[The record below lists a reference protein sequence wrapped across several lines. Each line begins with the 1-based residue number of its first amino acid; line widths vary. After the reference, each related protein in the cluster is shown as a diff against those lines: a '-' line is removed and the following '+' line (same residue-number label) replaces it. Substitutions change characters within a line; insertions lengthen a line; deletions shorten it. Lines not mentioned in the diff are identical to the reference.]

1 MEEEI
6 DLRHFT
12 FEIPARHP
20 SEDVKWEDGYVIL
33 LERVKVQ
40 DEDLQLELTSLWINC
55 TLHPPPPCPHKK
67 KKLE

>member
-33 LERVKVQ
+33 LERVKV
-40 DEDLQLELTSLWINC
+40 
-55 TLHPPPPCPHKK
+55 
-67 KKLE
+67 